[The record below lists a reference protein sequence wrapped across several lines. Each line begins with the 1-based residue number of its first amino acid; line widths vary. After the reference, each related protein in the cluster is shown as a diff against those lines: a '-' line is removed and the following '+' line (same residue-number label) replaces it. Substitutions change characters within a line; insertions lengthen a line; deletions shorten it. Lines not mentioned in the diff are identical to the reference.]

1 MRALD
6 FDFTDYLFVDSD
18 HRATEALLHRIGSH
32 PPGLTRSGA
41 ARDEFAALM

>member
-32 PPGLTRSGA
+32 PRGSLAQVRPGTSSPR
-41 ARDEFAALM
+41 

>member
-18 HRATEALLHRIGSH
+18 HRATEASYIASGRTPRGSLAQVR
-32 PPGLTRSGA
+32 PGTSSPR
-41 ARDEFAALM
+41 

>member
-18 HRATEALLHRIGSH
+18 HRATEALLHRIGSY
-32 PPGLTRSGA
+32 PPGSLA
-41 ARDEFAALM
+41 QARPGTSSPH